1 MAILGKGLRTI
12 TGQYSP
18 QRRGDA
24 DKSST
29 VLLCSE
35 DGIQRDETVR
45 VGGGSGLI
53 EKLKQ
58 GLIMRQH
65 WSSFMYIYRY
75 IHLCGCNVLIKLVC
89 AGHASV
95 CVCVCVCVALM
106 SVSGC
111 MQTSSS
117 V

>member
-29 VLLCSE
+29 VLLYSE
-35 DGIQRDETVR
+35 DGIQRDETGRGV
-45 VGGGSGLI
+45 SGLI

-65 WSSFMYIYRY
+65 WSSFMYI
-75 IHLCGCNVLIKLVC
+75 
-89 AGHASV
+89 
-95 CVCVCVCVALM
+95 
-106 SVSGC
+106 
-111 MQTSSS
+111 
-117 V
+117 

>member
-35 DGIQRDETVR
+35 DGIQRDETGR
-45 VGGGSGLI
+45 GGG
-53 EKLKQ
+53 Q
-58 GLIMRQH
+58 
-65 WSSFMYIYRY
+65 WFD
-75 IHLCGCNVLIKLVC
+75 
-89 AGHASV
+89 
-95 CVCVCVCVALM
+95 
-106 SVSGC
+106 
-111 MQTSSS
+111 
-117 V
+117 

>member
-1 MAILGKGLRTI
+1 VAILGKGLRTI

-35 DGIQRDETVR
+35 DGIQRDETGR
-45 VGGGSGLI
+45 GGQGVSGLI

-65 WSSFMYIYRY
+65 WSSFMYI
-75 IHLCGCNVLIKLVC
+75 
-89 AGHASV
+89 
-95 CVCVCVCVALM
+95 
-106 SVSGC
+106 
-111 MQTSSS
+111 
-117 V
+117 

>member
-12 TGQYSP
+12 TGPYSP

-35 DGIQRDETVR
+35 DGIQRDETGR
-45 VGGGSGLI
+45 GASGLI

-65 WSSFMYIYRY
+65 WSSFMYI
-75 IHLCGCNVLIKLVC
+75 
-89 AGHASV
+89 
-95 CVCVCVCVALM
+95 
-106 SVSGC
+106 
-111 MQTSSS
+111 
-117 V
+117 

>member
-1 MAILGKGLRTI
+1 MEL
-12 TGQYSP
+12 
-18 QRRGDA
+18 
-24 DKSST
+24 
-29 VLLCSE
+29 E
-35 DGIQRDETVR
+35 
-45 VGGGSGLI
+45 GGGVSGLI

-89 AGHASV
+89 AGHACV
-95 CVCVCVCVALM
+95 CVCVCVCARACMCVCMALM
-106 SVSGC
+106 SVIGC

-117 V
+117 VWG

>member
-24 DKSST
+24 DKAST

-45 VGGGSGLI
+45 VRGWGGNGLI

-65 WSSFMYIYRY
+65 WSSFMYI
-75 IHLCGCNVLIKLVC
+75 
-89 AGHASV
+89 
-95 CVCVCVCVALM
+95 
-106 SVSGC
+106 
-111 MQTSSS
+111 
-117 V
+117 